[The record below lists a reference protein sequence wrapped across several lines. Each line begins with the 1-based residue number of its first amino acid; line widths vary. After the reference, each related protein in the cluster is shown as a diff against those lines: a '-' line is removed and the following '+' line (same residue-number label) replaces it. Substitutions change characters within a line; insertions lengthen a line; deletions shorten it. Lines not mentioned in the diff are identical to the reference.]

1 MKQQWKRKNFQT
13 YKKGKF
19 GFCLYKKEYNLSK
32 KYRPISL
39 LPIFSKVF
47 KRIIYNSLFNRFTGN
62 KLFTPSQSDFL
73 RCNPCIA
80 QLLSIIHDIQTN
92 IDSNR
97 PVDVRSVF
105 LDFSKAFNKVWHKGL
120 LFKLKSYGVEGK
132 LLYL

>member
-1 MKQQWKRKNFQT
+1 M
-13 YKKGKF
+13 
-19 GFCLYKKEYNLSK
+19 
-32 KYRPISL
+32 

-73 RCNPCIA
+73 RGNPCIA

-120 LFKLKSYGVEGK
+120 LFKLKSYGDEGK
-132 LLYL
+132 LRYL